1 MPDMKTKTGV
11 SDRETHPRIPETVG
25 KGIEL
30 YLRVADRLASAIW
43 AIAIAMATLLTI
55 IIVSQVVS
63 RYVLGYIT
71 TWGNELARYL
81 MIWFAV
87 LLLGVLIYEDSHL
100 QVELAFQKLPARIK
114 RILRSAQLLLIAGFG
129 SMLAD
134 YGLIWTTTSGFYSTT
149 PALESVTPFEFHMA
163 YMYAVIPIG
172 GLLVMFFS
180 IGKLL
185 EINYYPETIE
195 QDYQARFDAD
205 DETNESDT
213 PGDSMIES
221 NGPNDE
227 SLEENTAVDTAQR
240 GDSR

>member
-1 MPDMKTKTGV
+1 MADMNTDMGV
-11 SDRETHPRIPETVG
+11 SERKTHPRVPKTIG

-30 YLRVADRLASAIW
+30 YLRIADRLASALW
-43 AIAIAMATLLTI
+43 AIAIAMATILTL

-81 MIWFAV
+81 MICFAM

-100 QVELAFQKLPARIK
+100 QVELAFQKLSSRK
-114 RILRSAQLLLIAGFG
+114 RRILRSIQLLALTGFG
-129 SMLAD
+129 SLLAD
-134 YGLIWTTTSGFYSTT
+134 YGLRWTTTSGFYSTT

-163 YMYAVIPIG
+163 YMYAVVPISG
-172 GLLVMFFS
+172 VLIMFFS

-195 QDYQARFDAD
+195 RDYQARFDAD
-205 DETNESDT
+205 DGTSDADGGGSLGGAAEIGTDGGES
-213 PGDSMIES
+213 
-221 NGPNDE
+221 
-227 SLEENTAVDTAQR
+227 Q
-240 GDSR
+240 